1 MALFK
6 DKLKFLDALRSNIK
20 KKKVVIDETKEN
32 FGFEKMKQLRDV
44 DRDYIQGIPFRLQS
58 FDGKKIVFKVTP
70 VETRYEKNKNPVY
83 IENIILKELTE
94 TFVKKYNIPNFLY
107 YLGTLKIS
115 CKSPALRTKY
125 FSILNN
131 EGCIRSTCNVLI
143 SEYIDKGSLKEY
155 ADQRNL
161 SLNVWKSIIFQ
172 VVFSIHAMQEKY
184 KLMHNDLHH
193 GNILIDKIDENGYLS
208 YNIQNTKYYVKHNG
222 IIPKLF
228 DYEFAMSFKNN
239 IKGMYEN
246 VLIND
251 KKEYMNYYNEGSDL
265 HCFFDSLLDF
275 ELPQELEDWIRSK
288 YDPRIL
294 IEHYESEKLSSSSY
308 KTDSGDEEGGNN
320 ESEKSTSCEKTIE
333 NLLNVT
339 DFSENSYSSSSS
351 SKSISKGDFTSH
363 RRLLKGV
370 EKIIDLPTPLS
381 ILTDPFFS
389 SYMEKPKKYDTYKE
403 HNIDIL
409 F

>member
-1 MALFK
+1 MGLLK
-6 DKLKFLDALRSNIK
+6 DKLKSLGVLRNDIK
-20 KKKVVIDETKEN
+20 KKKIVIDETKEN

-44 DRDYIQGIPFRLQS
+44 DRDYIQGIPFRLQTN
-58 FDGKKIVFKVTP
+58 DGKKIVLKVTP
-70 VETRYEKNKNPVY
+70 VETCYEKNKNPVY

-107 YLGTLKIS
+107 YLGTFKIS

-155 ADQRNL
+155 VDQRNL

-172 VVFSIHAMQEKY
+172 VVFAIYAMQQKY
-184 KLMHNDLHH
+184 NLMHNDLHH
-193 GNILIDKIDENGYLS
+193 GNILIDKTDEHGYLT
-208 YNIQNTKYYVKHNG
+208 YNIQNTKYYIKHNG

-246 VLIND
+246 ALIKD
-251 KKEYMNYYNEGSDL
+251 KKEYMDYYNESSDL

-275 ELPQELEDWIRSK
+275 ELPKELEDWIRSK
-288 YDPRIL
+288 YDPRVL
-294 IEHYESEKLSSSSY
+294 IDHYESEILSNSSY
-308 KTDSGDEEGGNN
+308 KSDSEIETIKN
-320 ESEKSTSCEKTIE
+320 ETSSLNEKTIE
-333 NLLNVT
+333 EFLNVT
-339 DFSENSYSSSSS
+339 KFSESSSNSS
-351 SKSISKGDFTSH
+351 SKSITNGDFTSH

-389 SYMEKPKKYDTYKE
+389 SYTDKPKKYDSYKE
-403 HNIDIL
+403 HNIDVL